1 MNLYLPWFPVKN
13 LKEAK
18 DFYQERYASIYQKE
32 QRYAYAICLK
42 ENNLP
47 IDYVNID
54 LDDSHDLGY
63 GLKKEYW
70 HQGIVS
76 EAVEAVIQQAKKD
89 NLCYLTATHDIKN
102 NHSGNVMKKVG
113 MHYCYS
119 YKEQWMPKNR
129 PVIFRMYQIN
139 LDGKNGF
146 IKNIGI
152 NMNILL
158 KKTYKG
164 QVI

>member
-1 MNLYLPWFPVKN
+1 MYNFLRAGQYNIKKSNKEMMRLPGK
-13 LKEAK
+13 AK
-18 DFYQERYASIYQKE
+18 QYVDQSMTSVQSAVSSLQQALGNAEKA
-32 QRYAYAICLK
+32 
-42 ENNLP
+42 EN
-47 IDYVNID
+47 
-54 LDDSHDLGY
+54 
-63 GLKKEYW
+63 K
-70 HQGIVS
+70 
-76 EAVEAVIQQAKKD
+76 AVIQQAKKD

-102 NHSGNVMKKVG
+102 IHSGNVMKKVG

>member
-1 MNLYLPWFPVKN
+1 MYNFLRAGQYNIKKSNKEMMRLPGK
-13 LKEAK
+13 AK
-18 DFYQERYASIYQKE
+18 QYVDQSMTSVQSAVSSLQQALGNAEKA
-32 QRYAYAICLK
+32 
-42 ENNLP
+42 EN
-47 IDYVNID
+47 
-54 LDDSHDLGY
+54 
-63 GLKKEYW
+63 K
-70 HQGIVS
+70 
-76 EAVEAVIQQAKKD
+76 AVIQQAKKD

>member
-1 MNLYLPWFPVKN
+1 M
-13 LKEAK
+13 
-18 DFYQERYASIYQKE
+18 
-32 QRYAYAICLK
+32 
-42 ENNLP
+42 
-47 IDYVNID
+47 
-54 LDDSHDLGY
+54 
-63 GLKKEYW
+63 
-70 HQGIVS
+70 
-76 EAVEAVIQQAKKD
+76 
-89 NLCYLTATHDIKN
+89 TATHDIKN
-102 NHSGNVMKKVG
+102 IHSENVMKKVG

>member
-1 MNLYLPWFPVKN
+1 MF
-13 LKEAK
+13 
-18 DFYQERYASIYQKE
+18 
-32 QRYAYAICLK
+32 
-42 ENNLP
+42 
-47 IDYVNID
+47 
-54 LDDSHDLGY
+54 
-63 GLKKEYW
+63 KKEYW

-102 NHSGNVMKKVG
+102 IHSGNVMKKVG

-139 LDGKNGF
+139 LDGKKRIYQKYWNQYEHF
-146 IKNIGI
+146 IEENI
-152 NMNILL
+152 
-158 KKTYKG
+158 
-164 QVI
+164 

>member
-1 MNLYLPWFPVKN
+1 MVSCKEFKRSKRLLSRKIRFYLSKRTKIC
-13 LKEAK
+13 L
-18 DFYQERYASIYQKE
+18 RYF
-32 QRYAYAICLK
+32 LK

-89 NLCYLTATHDIKN
+89 NL
-102 NHSGNVMKKVG
+102 
-113 MHYCYS
+113 
-119 YKEQWMPKNR
+119 
-129 PVIFRMYQIN
+129 VI
-139 LDGKNGF
+139 
-146 IKNIGI
+146 
-152 NMNILL
+152 
-158 KKTYKG
+158 
-164 QVI
+164 

>member
-1 MNLYLPWFPVKN
+1 MVSCKEFKRSKRLLSRKIRFYLSKRTKIC
-13 LKEAK
+13 L
-18 DFYQERYASIYQKE
+18 RYF
-32 QRYAYAICLK
+32 LK

-102 NHSGNVMKKVG
+102 IHSGNVMKKVG

>member
-1 MNLYLPWFPVKN
+1 MVSCKKFKRSKRLLSRKIRFYLSKRT
-13 LKEAK
+13 K
-18 DFYQERYASIYQKE
+18 
-32 QRYAYAICLK
+32 ICLRYLFK
-42 ENNLP
+42 KNNLP

-63 GLKKEYW
+63 GLKKNI
-70 HQGIVS
+70 GIKELLVKPLKLLFNK
-76 EAVEAVIQQAKKD
+76 QKKD

-102 NHSGNVMKKVG
+102 IHSGNVMKKVG
-113 MHYCYS
+113 IHYCYS

>member
-1 MNLYLPWFPVKN
+1 M
-13 LKEAK
+13 
-18 DFYQERYASIYQKE
+18 
-32 QRYAYAICLK
+32 
-42 ENNLP
+42 
-47 IDYVNID
+47 
-54 LDDSHDLGY
+54 
-63 GLKKEYW
+63 

-102 NHSGNVMKKVG
+102 IHSGNVMKKVG

-139 LDGKNGF
+139 LDGKKRIYQKYWNQYEHF
-146 IKNIGI
+146 IEENI
-152 NMNILL
+152 
-158 KKTYKG
+158 
-164 QVI
+164 

>member
-1 MNLYLPWFPVKN
+1 M
-13 LKEAK
+13 
-18 DFYQERYASIYQKE
+18 
-32 QRYAYAICLK
+32 
-42 ENNLP
+42 
-47 IDYVNID
+47 
-54 LDDSHDLGY
+54 DDSHDLGY

-76 EAVEAVIQQAKKD
+76 EAAEAVIQQAKKD

-102 NHSGNVMKKVG
+102 IHSGNVMKKVG

>member
-1 MNLYLPWFPVKN
+1 MVSC
-13 LKEAK
+13 KEFK
-18 DFYQERYASIYQKE
+18 RSKRLLSRKIRFYYQKE